1 MSYPVLSLQFQR
13 FAGLGFRD
21 DTLWNDAAGFEGFRT
36 TRLMPPVPGFPC
48 HRGASV
54 PSKSTLWIIPYPVYT
69 MQWGSGG
76 RELAIRS
83 SGGDVEGGGDA
94 VIADAGKWAL
104 GMPCFL
110 SESPALYRLAICR
123 SLRFRR
129 SAGLSF
135 RNDASGI
142 VRPSLVLLSSVIRR
156 AYAHG

>member
-1 MSYPVLSLQFQR
+1 MRHSLLWLSRVIAGALVLR
-13 FAGLGFRD
+13 
-21 DTLWNDAAGFEGFRT
+21 
-36 TRLMPPVPGFPC
+36 
-48 HRGASV
+48 
-54 PSKSTLWIIPYPVYT
+54 KSTLWIIPYPVYT

-83 SGGDVEGGGDA
+83 SGGDVEGDGDA

-142 VRPSLVLLSSVIRR
+142 VRPSLVLFSSVIRR
-156 AYAHG
+156 GYAHG